1 MARFSVEVPHEV
13 DRTLAAGRLRG
24 FSDRMRS
31 RLPGDV
37 KDIEERWD
45 ADGNL
50 DFSFRA
56 FGFSV
61 SGRLENRLGIIA
73 VAGTIPLVALP
84 FRGRIE
90 NEIRERIRE
99 AIAPVV

>member
-1 MARFSVEVPHEV
+1 MARFNVEVPHAV
-13 DRTLAAGRLRG
+13 DRTVAAERLRG
-24 FSDRMRS
+24 FSDRVRS
-31 RLPGDV
+31 QLPGDV
-37 KDIEERWD
+37 KDIVERWD

-61 SGRLENRLGIIA
+61 SGRLENRPGSIA
-73 VAGTIPLVALP
+73 VTGAIPLAALP

-99 AIAPVV
+99 AIA

>member
-1 MARFSVEVPHEV
+1 MARFSVEVPHDVE
-13 DRTLAAGRLRG
+13 RLTAAGRLRG
-24 FSDRMRS
+24 FADRMRS
-31 RLPGDV
+31 QLPGDV

-61 SGRLENRLGIIA
+61 SGRLENRPGSIA
-73 VAGTIPLVALP
+73 VAGTIPLAAFP

-90 NEIRERIRE
+90 NEIRARIKE
-99 AIAPVV
+99 AIA